1 MSSEEP
7 NEHNNYMLEHAQ
19 LLLNSFRQLTGRE
32 LFEPRGTALEDAIQL
47 WNAPFVVLSH
57 TPEADPIFNYGNR
70 TALRLFEM
78 SWQEL
83 TQLPSRYS
91 AEALERSERERL
103 LNIVAKQG
111 YIDHYQGVRIAK
123 SGRRFMIKQAVVWN
137 LIDSQGNYL
146 GQAAS
151 FAHWDYL

>member
-1 MSSEEP
+1 MLSTEP
-7 NEHNNYMLEHAQ
+7 NERNNYLAEHIQ
-19 LLLNSFRQLTGRE
+19 LLLTSFRQLTGRE
-32 LFEPRGTALEDAIQL
+32 LFEPRGTALEDAIQV

-57 TPEADPIFNYGNR
+57 TPVADPIFNYANR

-78 SWQEL
+78 SWEEL

-103 LNIVAKQG
+103 LNTVAKQG

-137 LIDSQGNYL
+137 LIDPNGAYL
-146 GQAAS
+146 GQAAT
-151 FAHWDYL
+151 FAHWDFL

>member
-7 NEHNNYMLEHAQ
+7 NERNNYKLEHAQ
-19 LLLNSFRQLTGRE
+19 LLLNSFRHLTGRE
-32 LFEPRGTALEDAIQL
+32 LFEPRSTPLEDAIQL

-78 SWQEL
+78 TWQEL

-103 LNIVAKQG
+103 LNTVAKQG

-137 LIDSQGNYL
+137 LIDAQGNYL